1 MSAPHHKAREIES
14 RREPGGAPGP
24 HALAQADPASDPFDA
39 LDDPEGDFATTPEP
53 AAQADRRNTRR
64 KLAAGWRGLK
74 TAVRGDSSFF
84 AHFYRGTL
92 IVIAASLLGIN

>member
-1 MSAPHHKAREIES
+1 MQ
-14 RREPGGAPGP
+14 G
-24 HALAQADPASDPFDA
+24 
-39 LDDPEGDFATTPEP
+39 
-53 AAQADRRNTRR
+53 

-92 IVIAASLLGIN
+92 IVIAAGMLGVDFPGLVPAGAGRLPGAGLGADP